1 MHLEKELLIKLREA
15 SGKFY
20 VYVMESQGLYKIGM
34 TDHLKRRLTGVNTAS
49 PFDVVMIRAYEFST
63 RQKANDFENHLHRT
77 FKAKRLR
84 NSLTG
89 EFKEW
94 FTIDSIDL
102 DIIDAEHARVKE
114 IKTGIINERIRPAY
128 EFSKILQRER
138 FIKNKFP
145 DYQ

>member
-20 VYVMESQGLYKIGM
+20 VYVMESRGLYKIGM

-63 RQKANDFENHLHRT
+63 RQKANDFEGHLHRI

-84 NSLTG
+84 NGLTG
-89 EFKEW
+89 KVKEW
-94 FTIDSIDL
+94 FTIDSLDL

-114 IKTGIINERIRPAY
+114 IKTGIINERIRPAF
-128 EFSKILQRER
+128 EFSKILQHER
-138 FIKNKFP
+138 
-145 DYQ
+145 